1 MLFIDLIFVSKF
13 GEQVL
18 LTFKDDWPGS
28 DQNNGNQD
36 FEYWSQSVSVTFAV
50 VTDKGSKCQRSY
62 SNDVE
67 IQTFKTISI
76 SLNKIKLKMRLQNY
90 INAV

>member
-1 MLFIDLIFVSKF
+1 MLFIDLVFVSKF

-50 VTDKGSKCQRSY
+50 VTDKG
-62 SNDVE
+62 
-67 IQTFKTISI
+67 T
-76 SLNKIKLKMRLQNY
+76 
-90 INAV
+90 